1 MLQITLCHSFLWLSS
16 IPFVYVPCLLYP
28 SYVSGHLCCFHV
40 LTVVTS
46 AAVNMGCMYL
56 FELEF
61 LSFLNIYSGVGLLDH
76 MVALFLVFYEIF
88 ILFYIVATAVY
99 IPGGQT
105 LSNYLSL

>member
-76 MVALFLVFYEIF
+76 MVALFLVF
-88 ILFYIVATAVY
+88 
-99 IPGGQT
+99 
-105 LSNYLSL
+105 